1 MGDHLV
7 HLHTV
12 SASVE
17 CAVTNGYSVSSSF
30 TYEYKN
36 IVVKPGTSSVSENML
51 SEPIRNV

>member
-1 MGDHLV
+1 MGDHSV

-12 SASVE
+12 SASME
-17 CAVTNGYSVSSSF
+17 CAITNGYSVSSSF